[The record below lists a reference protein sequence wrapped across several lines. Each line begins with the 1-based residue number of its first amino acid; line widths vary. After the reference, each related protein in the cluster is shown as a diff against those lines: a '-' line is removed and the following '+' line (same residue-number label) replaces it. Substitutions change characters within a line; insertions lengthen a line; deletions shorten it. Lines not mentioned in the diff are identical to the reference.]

1 MSSRNKRRGLGQG
14 LGALFPNTLEES
26 ADTET
31 DAAEA
36 PPSQS
41 RSAGVGYREVPVG
54 SILPNPYQPR
64 TQLDEEPLDELAAS
78 IREHGI
84 IQPLIVTQIEEGAVG
99 ERFQLI
105 AGERRWRAA
114 RRAGLEMV
122 PVVIKEATEREM
134 LELAIIE
141 NIQRADLN
149 PIEEAAAY
157 QGMADFSNMT
167 QNEIA
172 ERVGK
177 SRTAVA
183 NTMRLLKLPD
193 PIQDLVRQVKLS
205 EGHARALLGLSSA
218 TEMMDAAETVIRRG
232 MTVRQAEELVRQ
244 LLAPRPDADA
254 PERTL
259 NLHDRELIRQFTSV
273 LGTRVEMKRLKRGG
287 HLVIHF
293 ENDED
298 LQSIYDNLVSD

>member
-14 LGALFPNTLEES
+14 LGALFPGTLEETAETAS
-26 ADTET
+26 APQE
-31 DAAEA
+31 
-36 PPSQS
+36 PSEEG
-41 RSAGVGYREVPVG
+41 RSPSAGYREVPIG

-149 PIEEAAAY
+149 PIEEAAAF
-157 QGMADFSNMT
+157 QQMADFSNMT

-193 PIQDLVRQVKLS
+193 PIQDLVRQGRLS

-218 TEMMDAAETVIRRG
+218 SEMMDAAERIMRRG
-232 MTVRQAEELVRQ
+232 MTVRQAEELVRH
-244 LLAPRPDADA
+244 LLAPRPDGAS

-273 LGTRVEMKRLKRGG
+273 LGTRVEMKRLKKGG

-298 LQSIYDNLVSD
+298 LQSIYDNLVSE

>member
-14 LGALFPNTLEES
+14 LGALFPSTDSAPDDNLLGSEEPPR
-26 ADTET
+26 
-31 DAAEA
+31 EA
-36 PPSQS
+36 RS
-41 RSAGVGYREVPVG
+41 RGNGFREVPVD

-64 TQLDEEPLDELAAS
+64 TQMEEERLDELATS
-78 IREHGI
+78 IREHGV
-84 IQPLIVTQIEEGAVG
+84 IQPLIVTQIEEGAIG

-114 RRAGLEMV
+114 KRAGLERV

-149 PIEEAAAY
+149 AMEEAAAY
-157 QGMADFSNMT
+157 QQMSDFSNMT
-167 QNEIA
+167 QNDIA

-177 SRTAVA
+177 SRTAIA
-183 NTMRLLKLPD
+183 NTMRLLRLPE
-193 PIQDLVRQVKLS
+193 PVQDFVRAGKLS
-205 EGHARALLGLSSA
+205 EGHARALLALPSA
-218 TEMMDAAETVIRRG
+218 SEMMGAAETVIRRE

-244 LLAPRPDADA
+244 LLAPQREPAS
-254 PERTL
+254 PEKSLTI
-259 NLHDRELIRQFTSV
+259 HDRELIRQFTSV
-273 LGTRVEMKRLKRGG
+273 LGTRVEMKRLKNGG

-298 LQSIYDNLVSD
+298 LQSIYDNLVSE